1 MLVFRYHKNCNDY
14 RKWLKSEKN
23 GLCEW
28 LNRQKEKD
36 NEKDQQLQQ
45 IQAQKQV
52 WVNYEDW

>member
-1 MLVFRYHKNCNDY
+1 MLVFRYHKNYKDY

-28 LNRQKEKD
+28 LTRQKEKD
-36 NEKDQQLQQ
+36 NEKNQQLQQ